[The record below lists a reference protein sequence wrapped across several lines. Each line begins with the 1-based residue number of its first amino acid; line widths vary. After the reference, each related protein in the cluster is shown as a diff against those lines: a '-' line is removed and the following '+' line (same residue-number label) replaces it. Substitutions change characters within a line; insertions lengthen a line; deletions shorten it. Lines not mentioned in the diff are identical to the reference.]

1 MIETPY
7 KCRFPT
13 EIGIKET
20 EEILQERWPG
30 LRLAPGHKDIGI
42 TNEWLYT
49 IWFEQEQDYTWFTLT
64 FK

>member
-1 MIETPY
+1 V
-7 KCRFPT
+7 
-13 EIGIKET
+13 GIKET

-30 LRLAPGHKDIGI
+30 LRLAPGYLDSV

-49 IWFEQEQDYTWFTLT
+49 IFFDQEKDYTWFTLT